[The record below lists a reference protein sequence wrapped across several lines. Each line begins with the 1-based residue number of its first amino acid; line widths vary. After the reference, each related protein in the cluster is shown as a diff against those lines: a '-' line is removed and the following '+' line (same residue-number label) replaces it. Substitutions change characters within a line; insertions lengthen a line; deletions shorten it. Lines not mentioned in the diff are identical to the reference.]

1 MTTTTNALPPQPD
14 TILVSGES
22 GGGADFAPHPTG
34 PHSAVC
40 CDVVDLGIWQDQFP
54 GKAPRDVR
62 KIRLVFQT
70 DEKRADGQ
78 RFTVGRMFTASLG
91 EKANLR
97 KFLESWRGVPFTPE
111 QLAGFDLVKL
121 IGAPALIQ
129 VKHRLKQDKTYAD
142 IDSIMQLPKG
152 MAKLSVADY
161 VRVKDRAPAAPAPAD
176 PHDGFPPPID
186 EDDDLPF

>member
-1 MTTTTNALPPQPD
+1 MTHTNTLPPQPD
-14 TILVSGES
+14 EIMVSGES
-22 GGGADFAPHPTG
+22 GGVDFKPHPTG

-40 CDVVDLGIWQDQFP
+40 CDVVDLGIWQDTYP

-62 KIRLVFQT
+62 KIRVVFQT
-70 DEKRADGQ
+70 AEFREDGE

-97 KFLESWRGVPFTPE
+97 KFLESWRGVPFTEE
-111 QLAGFDLVKL
+111 QLAGFNLVKL

-129 VKHRLKQDKTYAD
+129 VKHRVKGEKTYAD

-152 MAKLSVADY
+152 MTRLAIEHY
-161 VRVKDRAPAAPAPAD
+161 VRVKDRTPAAPASAD
-176 PHDGFPPPID
+176 PNGGFAPPI
-186 EDDDLPF
+186 EEEDDLPF

>member
-1 MTTTTNALPPQPD
+1 MTETTKALPPQPD
-14 TILVSGES
+14 EILVTGDA
-22 GGGADFAPHPTG
+22 GGGVDFKPHPTG
-34 PHSAVC
+34 PHAAVC

-70 DEKRADGQ
+70 GETREDGQ

-97 KFLESWRGVPFTPE
+97 KFLESWRGIPFTPE
-111 QLAGFDLVKL
+111 QLAGFNLVKL

-129 VKHRLKQDKTYAD
+129 VKHRQKQDKTYAD

-152 MAKLSVADY
+152 MAKLTVDGY
-161 VRVKDRAPAAPAPAD
+161 VRVKDREPAKPAAAD
-176 PHDGFPPPID
+176 PHDGYPPPLD

>member
-1 MTTTTNALPPQPD
+1 MATATNPLPPQPD
-14 TILVSGES
+14 EIIVSGES
-22 GGGADFAPHPTG
+22 GGVDFKPHPTG

-40 CDVVDLGIWQDQFP
+40 CDIVDLGIWQDQYP
-54 GKAPRDVR
+54 GKAPRNVR

-70 DEKRADGQ
+70 EEKREDGL

-111 QLAGFDLVKL
+111 QLAGFNLVKL
-121 IGAPALIQ
+121 IGAPAMIQ
-129 VKHRLKQDKTYAD
+129 VKHSTRKGGTYAD
-142 IDSIMQLPKG
+142 LDSIMQLPKG
-152 MAKLSVADY
+152 MAKLAVENY
-161 VRVKDRAPAAPAPAD
+161 VRVKDREPEKPKAAD
-176 PHDGFPPPID
+176 PHDGFPPPLED